1 MKNNTNIS
9 WFSIIEVL
17 VGIFIFTLGLIS
29 IYLIMVSSLKL
40 NDYNKNQIIASNLA
54 REQIELIRN
63 VRDSNYNALYA
74 WDSIPGTTD
83 ANWNREMFIPEN
95 YYMIQ
100 NTFWVWDP
108 ISIVDIS
115 WMDESWA
122 QESEVRPGWRMES
135 FRLCLDPQ
143 NRYIY
148 CPSATS
154 PNQTPFYKYLKIE
167 SSPIDDTF
175 EVVSKVIW
183 YKRWYHDLEIRTLLA
198 DWKRL

>member
-1 MKNNTNIS
+1 MKKYTNIS

-74 WDSIPGTTD
+74 WDSLPDRSWKFTE
-83 ANWNREMFIPEN
+83 WE
-95 YYMIQ
+95 YYKIQ
-100 NTFWVWDP
+100 NTFGASDP
-108 ISIVDIS
+108 IEVESLGNSIPEWETDLTAMNIY
-115 WMDESWA
+115 
-122 QESEVRPGWRMES
+122 
-135 FRLCLDPQ
+135 RLCLDNQ
-143 NRYIY
+143 NRYEY
-148 CPSATS
+148 CNWSSTW
-154 PNQTPFYKYLKIE
+154 QTPFYKYLKIE
-167 SSPIDDTF
+167 SSSIDDTF

>member
-54 REQIELIRN
+54 REQIELMRN

-74 WDSIPGTTD
+74 WNSLPDRSWKFTE
-83 ANWNREMFIPEN
+83 WE
-95 YYMIQ
+95 YYKIQ
-100 NTFWVWDP
+100 NTFGTSDP
-108 ISIVDIS
+108 IEVFPLGDSVP
-115 WMDESWA
+115 
-122 QESEVRPGWRMES
+122 ESELDLTAMNIY
-135 FRLCLDPQ
+135 RLCLDN
-143 NRYIY
+143 NRYIF
-148 CPSATS
+148 CPSPTS

-167 SSPIDDTF
+167 SSSIDDTF